1 IQKLNKKIVQIENDN
16 NQAKQLVESLKA
28 NYNDS
33 EDNLRLAKQQLS
45 ILRKEKLDFTE
56 QIKVLKEQL
65 VDAQV
70 QVEQAKSTVRE
81 EKKNMESVLE
91 EERKAKE
98 RAETARLALE
108 SEMEKVM
115 AKKSKFMC

>member
-1 IQKLNKKIVQIENDN
+1 IQKLNKKIVQIENEN
-16 NQAKQLVESLKA
+16 NQTKQLVESLKA

-56 QIKVLKEQL
+56 QIKVLKAQL
-65 VDAQV
+65 EDAQV